1 MASAAIGYC
10 RVSTETQATEGVSLE
25 AQQAK
30 IAAWCEVNGYA
41 LASVFV
47 DAGLSGGRADNRPQL
62 QAALDAACKGKAV
75 LIVYSLSRLARSTAD
90 TLAISDRLERA
101 GADLASISERIDT
114 TSAAGKMIFRMLAV
128 LSEFE
133 KDQISERTTAAL
145 AHKKSKG
152 ERVGRV
158 PFGYSLAADGIQLVE
173 DAAEQAAL
181 KTIRELRSAGESM
194 RAIAD
199 ELNRQGVPTKG
210 GKPWK
215 HSTVQS
221 ILERAA

>member
-1 MASAAIGYC
+1 MATAAIGYC
-10 RVSTETQATEGVSLE
+10 RVSTETQAAEGVSLE

-30 IAAWCEVNGYA
+30 IAAWADINGFD
-41 LASVFV
+41 LAAVYV

-62 QAALDAACKGKAV
+62 QAALDAACKAKAV
-75 LIVYSLSRLARSTAD
+75 LVVFSLSRLARSTKD
-90 TLAISDRLERA
+90 TLAISERLERA
-101 GADLASISERIDT
+101 GADLASISEKIDT
-114 TSAAGKMIFRMLAV
+114 SSAAGKMVFRMLAV

-158 PFGYSLAADGIQLVE
+158 PFGYVLAGDGIQLVE

-210 GKPWK
+210 GKPW
-215 HSTVQS
+215 HYGTIQR